1 MRIHHIA
8 LYAKDLERLR
18 TFYETYF
25 GAVSSAQYHNPR
37 TGLTTYFLSFA
48 DGAKLELMHRPDV
61 SAAVEGLR
69 YGFIHIA
76 LSVGDAA
83 VVDALTE
90 RLRTD
95 GYTIS
100 SNPRT
105 TGDGYYESCVL
116 DPEGNQIE
124 ITI

>member
-18 TFYETYF
+18 GFYETYF
-25 GAVSSAQYHNPR
+25 GAVSGAQYHNPR

-76 LSVGDAA
+76 L
-83 VVDALTE
+83 
-90 RLRTD
+90 
-95 GYTIS
+95 
-100 SNPRT
+100 NP
-105 TGDGYYESCVL
+105 VFL
-116 DPEGNQIE
+116 I
-124 ITI
+124 